1 MTDGHK
7 AHSSEPVDAVVLW
20 VDGSDPQL
28 AEKRNKYLGE
38 AGLAGHR
45 GALSTFYASNNEIR
59 YCVFSILKFAP
70 FVRNIFIVTD
80 GQDPNLYEEV
90 KDRFPDRADS
100 LKIVDHKEIFS
111 GYEQYLPTF
120 NSTSILSMMWRIKGL
135 SDNFLFFNDDMFII
149 RETRPEDWFRNG
161 RPVLRGKWLIP
172 PWKKMVSNYFKTL
185 VNRHL
190 RNNPDY
196 QPKLSFYL
204 RQWNAASL
212 LGMKARYFFH
222 CHTPHPLSR
231 VRLEKYFADKAP
243 LLEKNIADR
252 FRSPDQFLMTSLAYH
267 LEILD
272 GNRQTEKLGLGYLHP
287 YYSKKRMER
296 RIRRCETDLDIK
308 FVCAQSLDMF
318 SPEDRE
324 RIFGW
329 MNKILG
335 IRKLNEKQL

>member
-20 VDGSDPQL
+20 VDGSDPRL
-28 AEKRNKYLGE
+28 AEKRKKYLNE
-38 AGLAGHR
+38 TELTQHR

-80 GQDPNLYEEV
+80 NQDPNIYEEV
-90 KDRFPDRADS
+90 QACFPGKASS
-100 LKIVDHKEIFS
+100 LKVVDHKEIFS

-135 SDNFLFFNDDMFII
+135 SDNFLFFNDDIFII
-149 RETRPEDWFRNG
+149 RESHPEDWFRNG
-161 RPVLRGKWLIP
+161 RPVLRGKWLIAP
-172 PWKKMVSNYFKTL
+172 YKKMLSNYFKTL
-185 VNRHL
+185 INRHL

-212 LGMKARYFFH
+212 LGMRVRYFFH

-231 VRLEKYFADKAP
+231 VRLENYFTDRHR
-243 LLEKNIADR
+243 LLENNIADR
-252 FRSPDQFLMTSLAYH
+252 FRSPKQFLMTALAYH

-296 RIRRCETDLDIK
+296 RMKRCETDRDIK

-318 SPEDRE
+318 SPEERD

-329 MNKILG
+329 LDKMLG
-335 IRKLNEKQL
+335 IETPNN

>member
-1 MTDGHK
+1 MTDGYK
-7 AHSSEPVDAVVLW
+7 AHISEPVDAVILW
-20 VDGSDPQL
+20 VDGSDPLL
-28 AEKRNKYLGE
+28 AEKRNKYLSE
-38 AGLAGHR
+38 TSLVNHR

-59 YCVFSILKFAP
+59 YCLFSILKFAP
-70 FVRNIFIVTD
+70 FVRNVFIVTD
-80 GQDPNLYEEV
+80 GQDPNLYEDV
-90 KDRFPDRADS
+90 KNHFPTKSGS
-100 LKIVDHKEIFS
+100 LKVVDHKEIFS

-120 NSTSILSMMWRIKGL
+120 NSTSLLSMMWRIKGL

-172 PWKKMVSNYFKTL
+172 PYKKMLSNYFKIL
-185 VNRHL
+185 INRYL

-196 QPKLSFYL
+196 QPRLSFYL

-212 LGMKARYFFH
+212 LGMKVRYFFH

-231 VRLEKYFADKAP
+231 VRLQNYFADKSW
-243 LLEKNIADR
+243 LLERNIAPR
-252 FRSPDQFLMTSLAYH
+252 FRSPEQFLMTSLAYH

-296 RIRRCETDLDIK
+296 RMHRCETDGEMK
-308 FVCAQSLDMF
+308 FICAQSLDMF
-318 SPEDRE
+318 STEERE
-324 RIFGW
+324 RIFAW
-329 MNKILG
+329 MDKILG
-335 IRKLNEKQL
+335 IEVPR

>member
-1 MTDGHK
+1 MTDGHI
-7 AHSSEPVDAVVLW
+7 ANNSEPVDAVVLW
-20 VDGSDPQL
+20 VDGSDPRL
-28 AEKRNKYLGE
+28 AEKRKKYLGE
-38 AGLAGHR
+38 AGLARHR

-90 KDRFPDRADS
+90 KARFPERSGS

-161 RPVLRGKWLIP
+161 QPVLRGKWLIP
-172 PWKKMVSNYFKTL
+172 PYKKMVSNYFKTL
-185 VNRHL
+185 INRHL

-212 LGMKARYFFH
+212 LGMRVRYFFH

-231 VRLEKYFADKAP
+231 VRLENYFTDRHR
-243 LLEKNIADR
+243 LLENNIADR
-252 FRSPDQFLMTSLAYH
+252 FRSPKQFLMTALAYH

-296 RIRRCETDLDIK
+296 RMKRCETDRDIK

-318 SPEDRE
+318 SPEERD

-329 MNKILG
+329 LDKMLG
-335 IRKLNEKQL
+335 IETPNN

>member
-7 AHSSEPVDAVVLW
+7 THSSEPVDAVVLW
-20 VDGSDPQL
+20 VDGSDPRL

-38 AGLAGHR
+38 AGLASHR

-90 KDRFPDRADS
+90 KARFPERSGS

-111 GYEQYLPTF
+111 GYEQHLPTF

-161 RPVLRGKWLIP
+161 RPVLRGKWRIP
-172 PWKKMVSNYFKTL
+172 PYKKMVSNYFKTL
-185 VNRHL
+185 INRHL

-196 QPKLSFYL
+196 QPRLSFYL

-212 LGMKARYFFH
+212 LGLKLRYFFH

-231 VRLEKYFADKAP
+231 VRLEDYFGDKTR
-243 LLEKNIADR
+243 LLERNISAR

-296 RIRRCETDLDIK
+296 RIRRCETDMDIK

-318 SPEDRE
+318 SPEERE
-324 RIFGW
+324 GIFGW
-329 MNKILG
+329 LDKILG
-335 IRKLNEKQL
+335 MEKPK